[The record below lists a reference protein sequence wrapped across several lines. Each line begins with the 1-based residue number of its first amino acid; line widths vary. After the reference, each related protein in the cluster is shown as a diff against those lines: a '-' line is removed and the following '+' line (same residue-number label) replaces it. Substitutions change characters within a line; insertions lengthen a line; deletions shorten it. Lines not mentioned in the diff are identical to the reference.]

1 MAIPQKVLERLT
13 KEVKRFQDILKRA
26 KERDINEA
34 DTVVIITDM
43 LSNIFGY
50 DKFVEITREFAIHNT
65 YCDLAVKENGAVKY
79 LIEVKA
85 IGLDLKDLHL
95 KQAVNY
101 GTTQG
106 VKFVILTNGIT
117 WEVYSIRYERPI
129 QFNQVFSMDF
139 LELNPRNAK
148 DQETLFLL
156 CKEGLSKA
164 VIEAFHEHQKTVNRF
179 TISALILNSSVVNV
193 IRREIKKIAPGL
205 RVDNTE
211 IEDILKNDVLKREV
225 LDGDPAKEALARI
238 KKAISKA
245 TKQKESAEKKPTE
258 PMPAIEPQQES

>member
-1 MAIPQKVLERLT
+1 MAIPQKGLEMLT

-65 YCDLAVKENGAVKY
+65 YCELAVKENGAVKY

-129 QFNQVFSMDF
+129 QFNQVF
-139 LELNPRNAK
+139 
-148 DQETLFLL
+148 
-156 CKEGLSKA
+156 
-164 VIEAFHEHQKTVNRF
+164 
-179 TISALILNSSVVNV
+179 
-193 IRREIKKIAPGL
+193 
-205 RVDNTE
+205 
-211 IEDILKNDVLKREV
+211 
-225 LDGDPAKEALARI
+225 
-238 KKAISKA
+238 
-245 TKQKESAEKKPTE
+245 
-258 PMPAIEPQQES
+258 